1 MVRPVQGW
9 GRRVVVAAVAG
20 VAALGLGGCLRPAA
34 PQAAPAGT
42 GTVTPP
48 AATPTTPPAA
58 TRTTPPAATPT
69 TPPAATPTTLTPHA
83 DWRPFTASAS
93 AWEDWEPVLS
103 GVRPAHDGDLDALAA
118 RARAV
123 RARTYTAT
131 AIGVFG
137 VYEYAQD
144 ARHARVRFGTGDDT
158 VMEMH
163 GDHTTRPASSPE
175 DLLSAPM
182 TVCRHSGRECV
193 RLTGED
199 DPGDKPH
206 LFDTLTD
213 SMVFQSAAAMASAD
227 LGPALLE
234 DLQVPD
240 LTLGVA
246 RVDSPAGPLDCA
258 VATAGPG
265 ALADLEGQPLDP
277 GRQAADSDRTALCV
291 DARGLVVVS
300 PGSFVPVTAYL
311 SLTTSVQEGFDTVP
325 FPVRPYPS

>member
-1 MVRPVQGW
+1 
-9 GRRVVVAAVAG
+9 VVAAVAG

-58 TRTTPPAATPT
+58 TQ
-69 TPPAATPTTLTPHA
+69 TTLTPHA
-83 DWRPFTASAS
+83 TWGPFTASAS
-93 AWEDWEPVLS
+93 SWEDWEPVLS
-103 GVRPAHDGDLDALAA
+103 GVRPARDGDLDALST

-213 SMVFQSAAAMASAD
+213 SLVFQSAAAMASAD

-291 DARGLVVVS
+291 DARGLVVMS

>member
-1 MVRPVQGW
+1 
-9 GRRVVVAAVAG
+9 VATT
-20 VAALGLGGCLRPAA
+20 PATT
-34 PQAAPAGT
+34 PAQT
-42 GTVTPP
+42 
-48 AATPTTPPAA
+48 ATPTAP
-58 TRTTPPAATPT
+58 PT
-69 TPPAATPTTLTPHA
+69 TGPTTLSAAATWSAFAVAPDA
-83 DWRPFTASAS
+83 WKDWK
-93 AWEDWEPVLS
+93 PVLS
-103 GVRPAHDGDLDALAA
+103 EVRPASDGDLDALAA

-123 RARTYTAT
+123 RARAFTAT

-144 ARHARVRFGTGDDT
+144 ARHARVRFGAGADT

-163 GDHTTRPASSPE
+163 GDRTNRPASSPE

-182 TVCRHSGRECV
+182 TVCRHSGKECV

-213 SMVFQSAAAMASAD
+213 SLVFQSAAAMASAD
-227 LGPALLE
+227 VGPALLE
-234 DLQVPD
+234 DLRVPD

-246 RVDSPAGPLDCA
+246 RVDSPVGPLDCA

-291 DARGLVVVS
+291 DARGLVIVS
-300 PGSFVPVTAYL
+300 PGSFLPVTAYL